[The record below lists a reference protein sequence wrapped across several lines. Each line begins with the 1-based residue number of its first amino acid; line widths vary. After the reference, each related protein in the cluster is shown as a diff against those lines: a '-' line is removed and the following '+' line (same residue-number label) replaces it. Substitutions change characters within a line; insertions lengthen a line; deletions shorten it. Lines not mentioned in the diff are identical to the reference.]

1 MKHFK
6 LLLVA
11 GLAII
16 TAWAAFAFVP
26 QANAGGNEL
35 AYFKIQELP
44 TLSPA
49 SVATGDLVAV
59 YDASVGKTKKVDAT
73 GSIGNV
79 IRSATD
85 AVASG
90 QTSKAVTV
98 TGVTT
103 ASKCVA
109 SSNEVATNS
118 VSVRAVVPTA
128 NTVTVTVSGDPGVSN
143 MDLTVICI
151 N

>member
-1 MKHFK
+1 MKKSVAVTAF
-6 LLLVA
+6 LFALVLS
-11 GLAII
+11 GLA
-16 TAWAAFAFVP
+16 F
-26 QANAGGNEL
+26 AGGNEL
-35 AYFKIQELP
+35 AYVKMQELP
-44 TLSPA
+44 SLAPS
-49 SVATGDLVAV
+49 SVASGDLIPV
-59 YDASVGKTKKVDAT
+59 YDASAGKVMSVPAL
-73 GSIGNV
+73 GIASQV

-109 SSNEVATNS
+109 SANEVATNA
-118 VSVRAVVPTA
+118 VYIRAVVPTA
-128 NTVTVTVSGDPGVSN
+128 DTVTVTTSGDPGASN
-143 MDLTVICI
+143 LDLTVICS